1 MKNKFNHDIADLNF
15 FLIYCFCFFVFW
27 FTDSCVFES
36 CKYTTTLL
44 TLLTFHFTASYM
56 AGILHQ
62 IVHSMQQLHKSN
74 CSCNCRKTAFYVLFQ
89 AIWWKDE
96 ILFWEMKRTSWS
108 SCFLQKRRF
117 SHGSRSCI
125 PFRNLETVKLV

>member
-74 CSCNCRKTAFYVLFQ
+74 CSVLVKQHSTCFFKQ
-89 AIWWKDE
+89 FGE
-96 ILFWEMKRTSWS
+96 TMKFVFERLKQTWWS
-108 SCFLQKRRF
+108 SCFLQNKHDSHMGADYAFF
-117 SHGSRSCI
+117 SAI
-125 PFRNLETVKLV
+125 LETVILV